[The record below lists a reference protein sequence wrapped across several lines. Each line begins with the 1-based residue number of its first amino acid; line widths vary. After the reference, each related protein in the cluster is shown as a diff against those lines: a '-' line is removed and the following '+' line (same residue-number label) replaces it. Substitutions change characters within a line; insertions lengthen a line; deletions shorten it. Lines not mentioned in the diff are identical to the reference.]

1 MDNGWGVGAAVE
13 QQRQPR
19 WKLRNWWPT
28 VTGYEVARHSSHL
41 DYFLQAKACAA
52 VASKQ
57 RPMTEK
63 VAGTIEATTKG
74 KTMMVAVAEGQ
85 HGATSAVRL
94 LNHHHYYY
102 YYYYRCSRQKAAAVA
117 AVDTYSVVV
126 DR

>member
-74 KTMMVAVAEGQ
+74 KTMMVAVAEEAP

-94 LNHHHYYY
+94 QEHHYDFHG
-102 YYYYRCSRQKAAAVA
+102 CSCQKPAAAAVP
-117 AVDTYSVVV
+117 VPVVV